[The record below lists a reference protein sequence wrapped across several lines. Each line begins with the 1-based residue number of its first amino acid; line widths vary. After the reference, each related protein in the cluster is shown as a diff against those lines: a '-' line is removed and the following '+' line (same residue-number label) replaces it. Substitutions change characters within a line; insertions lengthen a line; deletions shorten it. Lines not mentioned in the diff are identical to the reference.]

1 MTYEKLFSPI
11 KLRGL
16 ELKNRVLMPG
26 MDTKFAHDHIGEEVI
41 AYHLERVRGG
51 CALNMFE
58 CTAVHITS
66 RSRMNFG
73 LYNEEQR
80 DEFKKLTSAVH
91 EPAAGLVYS
100 CSTAALFIAPSSTRA
115 SAASTSTT

>member
-1 MTYEKLFSPI
+1 MQFEKLFSPI

-26 MDTKFAHDHIGEEVI
+26 MDTKLAHDHIGDEVI
-41 AYHLERVRGG
+41 AYHVARVKGG

-66 RSRMNFG
+66 RSKM
-73 LYNEEQR
+73 
-80 DEFKKLTSAVH
+80 
-91 EPAAGLVYS
+91 
-100 CSTAALFIAPSSTRA
+100 I
-115 SAASTSTT
+115 

>member
-1 MTYEKLFSPI
+1 MQFEKLFSPI

-26 MDTKFAHDHIGEEVI
+26 MDTKLAHDHIGDEVI
-41 AYHLERVRGG
+41 AYHVARVKGG

-66 RSRMNFG
+66 RSKMN
-73 LYNEEQR
+73 LVSIPR
-80 DEFKKLTSAVH
+80 SSATN
-91 EPAAGLVYS
+91 S
-100 CSTAALFIAPSSTRA
+100 RSSPLPCTRQVER
-115 SAASTSTT
+115 